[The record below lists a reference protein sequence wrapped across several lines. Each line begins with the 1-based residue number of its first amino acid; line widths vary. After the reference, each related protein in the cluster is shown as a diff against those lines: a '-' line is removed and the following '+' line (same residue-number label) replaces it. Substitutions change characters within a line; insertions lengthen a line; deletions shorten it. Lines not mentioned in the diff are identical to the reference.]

1 MKILLII
8 PPYPI
13 EEYPALSTGSM
24 YLTAMLLGE
33 GHSVEVLDLLISEAS
48 REKVER
54 ALIGSSPEIVGVT
67 SVTMTFPMAAEI
79 LGWVKDCRPDVI
91 TLMGGPH
98 VTFAAE
104 RSLRECPATDIVVR
118 GEAEITI
125 LELVHAL
132 ASGSDFSPVPGIT
145 FRCREEILSTAERPL
160 VGDLDTLPFPA
171 WDRLPLARY
180 RALPAK
186 VGVLSSRGCP
196 YGCIFCVGHRMVG
209 RKGRFRRPERVVDEM
224 SWLAAYGFSSIGI
237 DDDLFTLDHEHAMAV
252 CREIRSRRLPI
263 TWHAFARAD
272 TVTPDLLQAMRE
284 AGCTDICY
292 GIESGSQT
300 ILDRIGKRITL
311 TQARNAVKLGQDAG
325 IQILASFILGLPGET
340 RETLK
345 QTDAFARSLGCRFG
359 FHVLAPF
366 PGTRVQ
372 AEAEQFGIR
381 ILTDR
386 WDLYDANQPVC
397 LTPEIASEDIQAILD
412 KYDGDLLAYYNR
424 QKDRVRSGEASP
436 EEGQEVSLRERR
448 EVAWDILRGD
458 LMEKNGRILAT
469 FPRERALA
477 ELAGKISQHLPFPLD
492 RIRETL
498 QGWTQERLIR
508 CEPAKGGGWQWR
520 WATNEELLD
529 RGKTSS
535 EGVL

>member
-24 YLTAMLLGE
+24 YLAAMLLGE

-54 ALIGSSPEIVGVT
+54 TVIRSSPAIVGVT

-98 VTFAAE
+98 VTFDAE
-104 RSLRECPATDIVVR
+104 RSLRECPAADIVVR

-132 ASGSDFSPVPGIT
+132 ASGGDLSPVPGIT
-145 FRCREEILSTAERPL
+145 FRCGEEILSTGERHL

-171 WDRLPLARY
+171 WDRLSLARY

-224 SWLAAYGFSSIGI
+224 TWLADYGFSSIGI

-272 TVTPDLLQAMRE
+272 TVTPDLLRAMRE

-292 GIESGSQT
+292 GIESGSQE

-311 TQARNAVKLGQDAG
+311 TQARKAVQMGQDAG

-366 PGTRVQ
+366 PGTRVR

-412 KYDGDLLAYYNR
+412 RYDGDIHTICNHQAA
-424 QKDRVRSGEASP
+424 RVRSGEAHP
-436 EEGQEVSLRERR
+436 EEQQEVLLREQRAFAW
-448 EVAWDILRGD
+448 EVLRGD
-458 LMEKNGRILAT
+458 LIEKHGRLRGTLPKEEAVPVLAQKM
-469 FPRERALA
+469 R
-477 ELAGKISQHLPFPLD
+477 QHLPFPLD
-492 RIRETL
+492 RIQDTL
-498 QGWTQERLIR
+498 RGWVKERLLH
-508 CEPAKGGGWQWR
+508 CEADAEGWRWR

-529 RGKTSS
+529 RDKTSS